1 LYDDVDASRS
11 PTRAHEAPERRNGRH
26 EATSAGLADAL
37 AEVTHIAATWNESL
51 WKRRWEEANSP
62 GGGRFRFAPALL
74 LKRIRYSHRAPYRQL
89 RSLGV
94 NAVISG
100 IVVVAV
106 LVALHYA

>member
-1 LYDDVDASRS
+1 VYDDLGASRS
-11 PTRAHEAPERRNGRH
+11 PTRAHEAPERRKGRH

-51 WKRRWEEANSP
+51 WKRRWEETASP
-62 GGGRFRFAPALL
+62 ASGRFRLAPAHL